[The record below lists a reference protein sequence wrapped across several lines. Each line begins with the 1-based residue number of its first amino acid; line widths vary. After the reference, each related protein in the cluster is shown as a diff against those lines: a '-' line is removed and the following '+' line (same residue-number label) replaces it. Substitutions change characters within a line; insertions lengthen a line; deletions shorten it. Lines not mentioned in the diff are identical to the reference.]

1 MTTSIRARYRT
12 PEISRYVEV
21 SLNDFDD
28 DQIVEYLRHRGY
40 AVGGNGKP
48 VHDEAGGPVPG
59 EGPVLIDEDD
69 LGRISTLAVCGQLD
83 SARDHVLTIVER
95 HIGRRLR

>member
-1 MTTSIRARYRT
+1 MSTTRYRT

-21 SLNDFDD
+21 SLDDFGDD
-28 DQIVEYLRHRGY
+28 EIAEYLRHRGY
-40 AVGGNGKP
+40 AVAGSGKP
-48 VHDEAGGPVPG
+48 AEDEAGGPVPG

-69 LGRISTLAVCGQLD
+69 LSRIDTLAVCGQLD

-95 HIGRRLR
+95 HIGRSLR